1 MAKQQP
7 IDSSDL
13 PSSTVSVGGW
23 FRWLMLLVL
32 LVAGCTPP
40 PQIVVSVPPATATP
54 TSAPSPISTPTET
67 PTSTATTTPV
77 ATRTPA
83 ATATPTET
91 LPATP
96 TATPTLDPA
105 KLTPVPTPTLAAMDQ
120 TQRTELLDQVWQTVA
135 DHYLYAD
142 FGGNNWV
149 EVKQRYLPR
158 VLDAASPDEF
168 YATLSEMVDELQDQH
183 SRFEDPQRAFTQ
195 QALANGTDAYVG
207 VGMLT
212 QEYDDGLLVTTVFA
226 NSPAAEAG
234 IKRRDLIVAIDGQPV
249 AGDGAVPD
257 IGGPVDTSVQLE
269 VRSPGDPPRA
279 VSLTRRPVL
288 AQYVPEVYLLP
299 DTRIGYMLVQSFW
312 AQDMADRVGV
322 KLRQLLATNEGHLD
336 GLIIDVRSNGGGW
349 RSVLEGLLSHLT
361 EGEVGAF
368 YSQEKTYPLT
378 ITSSDLYPAL
388 KDLPLVVLVDRDT
401 ESYAEVFAAVLQAK
415 RGARVIG
422 VNTAGNTETIYAYD
436 FDDGSRLW
444 VAQEGFR
451 LPDGSNLENRGVLPD
466 RSIAVDWMRFS
477 EARDPQ
483 LVEAIQLIE
492 QKLAVHQ

>member
-1 MAKQQP
+1 MSKQQP
-7 IDSSDL
+7 IDSADL
-13 PSSTVSVGGW
+13 PSSTLRLGGW

-40 PQIVVSVPPATATP
+40 PQVVVSVPPATATITPAP
-54 TSAPSPISTPTET
+54 TLIPTAT
-67 PTSTATTTPV
+67 PTSTAT
-77 ATRTPA
+77 
-83 ATATPTET
+83 PTET
-91 LPATP
+91 PSATTTPPSPPPETP

-105 KLTPVPTPTLAAMDQ
+105 RLTPVPTPTFVALDQ
-120 TQRTELLDQVWQTVA
+120 RQRTELLDEVWQTVA

-158 VLDAASPDEF
+158 ALAAASPDEF
-168 YATLSEMVDELQDQH
+168 YATLSAMVQELRDQH

-212 QEYDDGLLVTTVFA
+212 LEYDDGLLVTTVFP

-234 IKRRDLIVAIDGQPV
+234 IQRRDLILAVDGQSI
-249 AGDGAVPD
+249 AGDGEVPA
-257 IGGPVDTSVQLE
+257 IGGPLDTFVQLE
-269 VRSPGDPPRA
+269 VRSPGNPPRMVA
-279 VSLTRRPVL
+279 LQRRPVL

-299 DTRIGYMLVQSFW
+299 DTRIGYVLVQSFW
-312 AQDMADRVGV
+312 AQDMAERVGAD
-322 KLRQLLATNEGHLD
+322 LRELLAANDGRLN

-378 ITSSDLYPAL
+378 ITPSDLYPAL

-401 ESYAEVFAAVLQAK
+401 ESYAEVFAAVLQVK

-451 LPDGSNLENRGVLPD
+451 LPDGANLENRGVLPD

-483 LVEAIQLIE
+483 LVEALKLIE
-492 QKLAVHQ
+492 QQMAVHQ

>member
-1 MAKQQP
+1 MSRQQP

-13 PSSTVSVGGW
+13 PSSTLRLGGW

-40 PQIVVSVPPATATP
+40 PQVVVSLPPATATITP
-54 TSAPSPISTPTET
+54 APSATATDT
-67 PTSTATTTPV
+67 PTSTATPTETPSD
-77 ATRTPA
+77 TPS
-83 ATATPTET
+83 TTPTET
-91 LPATP
+91 PPEQP

-149 EVKQRYLPR
+149 EIKQRYLPR
-158 VLDAASPDEF
+158 ALAAASPDEF
-168 YATLSEMVDELQDQH
+168 YATLSEMVQELRDQH

-212 QEYDDGLLVTTVFA
+212 LEYDDGLLVTTVFP

-234 IKRRDLIVAIDGQPV
+234 IKRRDLILAVDGRPV
-249 AGDGAVPD
+249 AGDGEVPE
-257 IGGPVDTSVQLE
+257 IGGPVDTAVQLE
-269 VRSPGDPPRA
+269 VRSPGTAPRT
-279 VSLTRRPVL
+279 VSLQRRPVL

-299 DTRIGYMLVQSFW
+299 DTRIGYVLVQSFW
-312 AQDMADRVGV
+312 AQDMADRVAAD
-322 KLRQLLATNEGHLD
+322 LRELLAANDGRLN

-368 YSQEKTYPLT
+368 YSQEKTYPLK
-378 ITSSDLYPAL
+378 ITASDLYPAL

-401 ESYAEVFAAVLQAK
+401 ESYAEVFAAVLQAR

-483 LVEAIQLIE
+483 LVEAIQMIE
-492 QKLAVHQ
+492 QQMAVHQ

>member
-1 MAKQQP
+1 
-7 IDSSDL
+7 
-13 PSSTVSVGGW
+13 
-23 FRWLMLLVL
+23 MLLVL

-40 PQIVVSVPPATATP
+40 PQVVVSVPPATATITPAPTATPTNTP
-54 TSAPSPISTPTET
+54 TSTVTPTET
-67 PTSTATTTPV
+67 PST
-77 ATRTPA
+77 
-83 ATATPTET
+83 TATPTET
-91 LPATP
+91 PPEKP

-149 EVKQRYLPR
+149 EIKQRYLPR
-158 VLDAASPDEF
+158 ALAAASPDEF
-168 YATLSEMVDELQDQH
+168 YATLSEMVQELQDQH

-212 QEYDDGLLVTTVFA
+212 LEYDDGLLVTTVFP

-234 IKRRDLIVAIDGQPV
+234 IKRRDLILAVDGQPV
-249 AGDGAVPD
+249 AGDGEVPE
-257 IGGPVDTSVQLE
+257 IGGPVDTYVQLE
-269 VRSPGDPPRA
+269 VRSPGTEPRT
-279 VSLTRRPVL
+279 VSLQRRPVL

-299 DTRIGYMLVQSFW
+299 DTRIGYVLVQSFW
-312 AQDMADRVGV
+312 AQDMADRVAAD
-322 KLRQLLATNEGHLD
+322 LRELLAAND
-336 GLIIDVRSNGGGW
+336 GRLSGLVIDVRSNGGGW

-368 YSQEKTYPLT
+368 YSQEKTYPLK
-378 ITSSDLYPAL
+378 ITASDLYPAL
-388 KDLPLVVLVDRDT
+388 KDLSLVVLVDRDT
-401 ESYAEVFAAVLQAK
+401 ESYAEVFAAVLQAQ

-483 LVEAIQLIE
+483 MVEAIQMIE
-492 QKLAVHQ
+492 QQMAVHQ

>member
-1 MAKQQP
+1 
-7 IDSSDL
+7 
-13 PSSTVSVGGW
+13 
-23 FRWLMLLVL
+23 
-32 LVAGCTPP
+32 
-40 PQIVVSVPPATATP
+40 
-54 TSAPSPISTPTET
+54 
-67 PTSTATTTPV
+67 
-77 ATRTPA
+77 
-83 ATATPTET
+83 
-91 LPATP
+91 
-96 TATPTLDPA
+96 
-105 KLTPVPTPTLAAMDQ
+105 MDQ

-142 FGGNNWV
+142 FGGNSWV

-158 VLDAASPDEF
+158 AQAAASPDEF
-168 YATLSEMVDELQDQH
+168 YATLSEMVQELRDQH

-195 QALANGTDAYVG
+195 QALASGTDAYVG

-212 QEYDDGLLVTTVFA
+212 LDYDDGLLVTTVFP

-249 AGDGAVPD
+249 EGGGDLPA
-257 IGGPVDTSVQLE
+257 IGGPVDTYVQLD
-269 VRSPGDPPRA
+269 VRSPGSEPRS
-279 VSLTRRPVL
+279 VSLPRRPVL

-299 DTRIGYMLVQSFW
+299 ETRIGYVLVQSFW
-312 AQDMADRVGV
+312 AQDMADRVGAD
-322 KLRQLLATNEGHLD
+322 LRQLLAANDGRLD

-368 YSQEKTYPLT
+368 YSQEKTYPLK
-378 ITSSDLYPAL
+378 ITPSDVYPAL
-388 KDLPLVVLVDRDT
+388 KDLPLVVLVDRET
-401 ESYAEVFAAVLQAK
+401 ESYAEVFAATLQAS

-444 VAQEGFR
+444 VAQEGFK

-466 RSIAVDWMRFS
+466 RSIGVDWMRFS
-477 EARDPQ
+477 EARDPHM
-483 LVEAIQLIE
+483 VEAIQMIE
-492 QKLAVHQ
+492 QQLAVHQ

>member
-1 MAKQQP
+1 MSKQQP
-7 IDSSDL
+7 SDSSDL
-13 PSSTVSVGGW
+13 PSSTLSLGGW
-23 FRWLMLLVL
+23 FRSLMLLVL

-40 PQIVVSVPPATATP
+40 PQVVVSLPPATATITPAP
-54 TSAPSPISTPTET
+54 TST
-67 PTSTATTTPV
+67 PTSTPTGTATATPAATTTPSV
-77 ATRTPA
+77 
-83 ATATPTET
+83 TATPTSTPPE
-91 LPATP
+91 TP

-105 KLTPVPTPTLAAMDQ
+105 RLTPVPTPTLAAMDQ
-120 TQRTELLDQVWQTVA
+120 TQRAKLLDEVWQTVA

-149 EVKQRYLPR
+149 EIKQGYLPR
-158 VLDAASPDEF
+158 ALAAASPDEF
-168 YATLSEMVDELQDQH
+168 YATLSEMVEELRDQH

-212 QEYDDGLLVTTVFA
+212 LEYDDGLLVTTVFP

-234 IKRRDLIVAIDGQPV
+234 IQRRDLILAVDGVPV
-249 AGDGAVPD
+249 AGDGAVPA

-269 VRSPGDPPRA
+269 VRSPGSEPRA
-279 VSLTRRPVL
+279 ITLQRRPVL

-299 DTRIGYMLVQSFW
+299 DTRVGYVLVQSFW
-312 AQDMADRVGV
+312 AQDMADRVGAD
-322 KLRQLLATNEGHLD
+322 LRELLAANDDRLD

-368 YSQEKTYPLT
+368 YSQAKTYPLT
-378 ITSSDLYPAL
+378 ITPSDLYPAL

-401 ESYAEVFAAVLQAK
+401 ESYAEVFAAVLQA
-415 RGARVIG
+415 RRDARVIG

-483 LVEAIQLIE
+483 MVEAIKLIE
-492 QKLAVHQ
+492 QQMAVHQ